1 MRVARGFSL
10 LEFAVVVLIIAG
22 VVYALIPRVGDSL
35 KLAHETVLT
44 QTSAAYR
51 ESLKLVALK
60 HKAIG
65 QASAVYDLPGAGN
78 GLLDLNNAGFPIGV
92 DHKPGADRP
101 LQAQDCEALW
111 YALLG
116 GIPPSASIQGDSD
129 FRVQTRFDTNHG
141 LGCHYRYRRGGE
153 MAIQYF
159 PADGVVTADVRF

>member
-10 LEFAVVVLIIAG
+10 LEFAVVVLIVALT
-22 VVYALIPRVGDSL
+22 VYALLPNVSDSL
-35 KLAHETVLT
+35 KLAHETVVK
-44 QTSAAYR
+44 QTSSALR

-60 HKAIG
+60 HKALNTT
-65 QASAVYDLPGAGN
+65 AAVYDLAGVGTQQLDVNPG
-78 GLLDLNNAGFPIGV
+78 GFPIGV
-92 DHKPGADRP
+92 DRKPGEDRP
-101 LQAQDCEALW
+101 LNAQDCEALW

-116 GIPPSASIQGDSD
+116 GIPPSARVQGDSD
-129 FRVQTRFDTNHG
+129 FRVQTRFEPSHG

>member
-1 MRVARGFSL
+1 MRAVRGFSL

-35 KLAHETVLT
+35 KLAHETVVT

-60 HKAIG
+60 HKALNAG
-65 QASAVYDLPGAGN
+65 SAIYDLAGAGN
-78 GLLDLNNAGFPIGV
+78 GQLDLNQSGFPVGV
-92 DHKPGADRP
+92 DRTPGEERP

-116 GIPPSASIQGDSD
+116 GIPPSASVQGDSD
-129 FRVQTRFDTNHG
+129 FRVQTRFDASHG

-159 PADGVVTADVRF
+159 PTDGTVTADVRF